1 MSIGTTI
8 TTPHQ
13 QQRSVQKQAAIS
25 RLPAEL
31 LTQILHHLN
40 FPNLSSFL
48 NSCHLFRQFPS
59 DAFVSRIKNTYVEDL
74 LAKEQSDAGYREV
87 CAGNLVRYCMHPPI
101 NDIHR
106 NRAIKAERLV
116 CYTCYSE
123 LPRERFIRGQ
133 VQGTRSYGHG
143 KARARFCI
151 DCGVK
156 GGKWA
161 AGTVFGR
168 WNGNLIVCVGCK
180 DLKKTSGE
188 ARREGLCVECYD
200 QGVED
205 RFMLD
210 LRRLSWRTDDTAGT
224 ESSNAEDGRSEC
236 EGSLLS
242 SESSVDFGSMGEK
255 EVICRRCWIVD
266 HTLTKVVIG
275 VEGQPDRSLC
285 EACAMSK

>member
-1 MSIGTTI
+1 MSLTRRKTMP
-8 TTPHQ
+8 PHQ
-13 QQRSVQKQAAIS
+13 QQHKVQTQAAIS

-31 LTQILHHLN
+31 LTQILNHLN
-40 FPNLSSFL
+40 FPNLSCFL

-59 DAFVSRIKNTYVEDL
+59 DAFVARIQNTYIQDL
-74 LAKEQSDAGYREV
+74 LVKEQSDAGYREV
-87 CAGNLVRYCMHPPI
+87 CASNLVRYCMHPPV

-123 LPRERFIRGQ
+123 LPRERFVRSQ
-133 VQGTRSYGHG
+133 VQGPRSYGHG
-143 KARARFCI
+143 KAGSRFCI
-151 DCGVK
+151 DCGVN
-156 GGKWA
+156 GGRWA

-168 WNGNLIVCVGCK
+168 RNGNMIVCVGCK
-180 DLKKTSGE
+180 DLKGTSGK

-200 QGVED
+200 QGIED

-210 LRRLSWRTDDTAGT
+210 LRRLSWRTDDTDETA
-224 ESSNAEDGRSEC
+224 SLNADDARSEC
-236 EGSLLS
+236 AGSVLS
-242 SESSVDFGSMGEK
+242 SESSVDLDEK

-266 HTLTKVVIG
+266 HTVTKIVIG

-285 EACAMSK
+285 EACSTSKR